1 MPTPALTMP
10 KPKEHGAWGML
21 YIPLVTAVGIS
32 GTWNVRVLLMALA
45 ATLIFLSQRP
55 YSQLLTNRRVRQDA
69 RLWQRNLIWL
79 AVYWTAGGILLSL
92 LYFHYGL
99 ETLPQFAWVGV
110 PVAAPFTWFLK
121 KNRMRTVAG
130 ELVGICGLTL
140 TAPLAHYAS
149 VGQVQPVGFW
159 LWGLC
164 ILYFASSVFYV
175 KAVVAISL
183 KARSQPVVEPI
194 YSRLC
199 SSYHWGL
206 LALMAGLAA
215 LHQVPAILPLAFL
228 PVITRG
234 LLGIRERNSKL
245 NFARIGWT
253 EVGYSLFFALVT
265 ALAIR
270 ATDSTLP
277 L

>member
-1 MPTPALTMP
+1 MPTPTLTMP

-21 YIPLVTAVGIS
+21 YIPLVTAVGVS
-32 GTWNVRVLLMALA
+32 GTWNVRVLLMALT

-55 YSQLLTNRRVRQDA
+55 YSQLLTNRRIRSDA
-69 RLWQRNLIWL
+69 RLRQRNLIWL
-79 AVYWTAGGILLSL
+79 AFYWTASGILISL

-99 ETLPQFAWVGV
+99 ETLPQFAWIGV
-110 PVAAPFTWFLK
+110 PVAAAFTWFLK
-121 KNRMRTVAG
+121 KKRMRTVAG

-140 TAPLAHYAS
+140 TAPLVHYAS

-164 ILYFASSVFYV
+164 ILYFTSSVFYV
-175 KAVVAISL
+175 KAVVANSL
-183 KARSQPVVEPI
+183 KARSPSVVEPM
-194 YSRLC
+194 YRQLC
-199 SSYHWGL
+199 GSYHLGL
-206 LALMAGLAA
+206 LALMAGLV
-215 LHQVPAILPLAFL
+215 LLDQGPAILPLAFL
-228 PVITRG
+228 PVIMRG
-234 LLGIRERNSKL
+234 LLGIRKRNSKL

-270 ATDSTLP
+270 AMDNTLP

>member
-32 GTWNVRVLLMALA
+32 GTWNVRLFLMALTV
-45 ATLIFLSQRP
+45 TLIFLSQRP
-55 YSQLLTNRRVRQDA
+55 YSQLLTNKRLPQDG
-69 RLWQRNLIWL
+69 RLWRRNLIWL
-79 AVYWTAGGILLSL
+79 AVYWTASGILISL
-92 LYFHYGL
+92 LYFPCGL
-99 ETLPQFAWVGV
+99 KALPQFAWIGV
-110 PVAAPFTWFLK
+110 PIAAAFTWFLK
-121 KNRMRTVAG
+121 RKRVRTVAG

-175 KAVVAISL
+175 KAVVANCL
-183 KARSQPVVEPI
+183 QARSRSMVEPI
-194 YSRLC
+194 DRQLC
-199 SSYHWGL
+199 GSYHLGL
-206 LALMAGLAA
+206 LALMSGLAA
-215 LHQVPAILPLAFL
+215 LGQVPVILLLAFL
-228 PVITRG
+228 PVIARG
-234 LLGIRERNSKL
+234 LLGMRERNAKL

-253 EVGYSLFFALVT
+253 EVAYSLFFALLT

-270 ATDSTLP
+270 GVDRTLP